1 MLQLASEFIQ
11 SKKGKQ
17 AALILGSAVA
27 VMTGIYYYHQIKLT
41 RMKIH
46 ELEEKELTK

>member
-1 MLQLASEFIQ
+1 MLQLATEFIT

-17 AALILGSAVA
+17 SAIILGSAVA

-41 RMKIH
+41 RMKIKD
-46 ELEEKELTK
+46 LENKELTK